1 MNMVSFGIALR
12 FLRSNK
18 VQTILIVLGIA
29 VGVSVQVFVGSLVTS
44 LQGSLVDAAVGSS
57 SQVTITPDE
66 NNTVIEDW
74 EPMVTS
80 LEGISQINAISV
92 SADSPSFLRD
102 NSRTLSV
109 LVRGLQFEKAD
120 DIYNLQDATYEGS
133 WPTLPGEVLIGRELS
148 ETLTVGVGDGIQVT
162 TPAGQ
167 NLTMVVSGLFD
178 LNVRVI
184 NENWILT
191 TLSYAQG
198 IFGFGDAITAIET
211 QVDDVFQ
218 ADAVAQ
224 EVREMFSDRPVEVT
238 DWKAENAQLLSGL
251 ESQSFS
257 SIIIQTFVLASV
269 VIAIASILAI
279 KVLQRS
285 RQIGILKAMGITD
298 RDASLIFI
306 YEGTML
312 GALGATLGALLGLT
326 LIWAF
331 TTFTAQPDGTSV
343 LSITAEPTFVIL
355 SAGIA
360 ILAAAVASAIPARKS
375 SKLSPIEVIRNG

>member
-1 MNMVSFGIALR
+1 MVSFGIALR

-57 SQVTITPDE
+57 SQVTISPDE

-74 EPMVTS
+74 EPMVPS

-102 NSRTLSV
+102 GSRTLSV

-120 DIYNLQDATYEGS
+120 NIYNLEEATYEGS
-133 WPTLPGEVLIGRELS
+133 WPTIPGEVLIGKELS
-148 ETLTVGVGDGIQVT
+148 ETLAVGVGDDIQVT

-198 IFGFGDAITAIET
+198 IFGFGEAITSIET

-218 ADAVAQ
+218 ADVVAQ
-224 EVREMFSDRPVEVT
+224 EVRELFADRPVEVT

>member
-1 MNMVSFGIALR
+1 
-12 FLRSNK
+12 
-18 VQTILIVLGIA
+18 
-29 VGVSVQVFVGSLVTS
+29 
-44 LQGSLVDAAVGSS
+44 
-57 SQVTITPDE
+57 
-66 NNTVIEDW
+66 
-74 EPMVTS
+74 
-80 LEGISQINAISV
+80 
-92 SADSPSFLRD
+92 
-102 NSRTLSV
+102 
-109 LVRGLQFEKAD
+109 
-120 DIYNLQDATYEGS
+120 
-133 WPTLPGEVLIGRELS
+133 
-148 ETLTVGVGDGIQVT
+148 
-162 TPAGQ
+162 
-167 NLTMVVSGLFD
+167 
-178 LNVRVI
+178 
-184 NENWILT
+184 
-191 TLSYAQG
+191 
-198 IFGFGDAITAIET
+198 
-211 QVDDVFQ
+211 
-218 ADAVAQ
+218 
-224 EVREMFSDRPVEVT
+224 VEVT

-312 GALGATLGALLGLT
+312 GALGATLGAVLGLT

-331 TTFTAQPDGTSV
+331 TTFSTQPDGTSV
-343 LSITAEPTFVIL
+343 LSITAEPTFVAL

>member
-1 MNMVSFGIALR
+1 MVSFGIALR

-44 LQGSLVDAAVGSS
+44 LQGSLVEAAVGSS

-102 NSRTLSV
+102 NTRTLSV
-109 LVRGLQFEKAD
+109 LVRGLQFENAD

-133 WPTLPGEVLIGRELS
+133 WPTIPGEVLIGRQLS
-148 ETLTVGVGDGIQVT
+148 ETLTVGVGESIQVT

-167 NLTMVVSGLFD
+167 NLTMMVSGLFD

-184 NENWILT
+184 NENWVLT
-191 TLSYAQG
+191 TLPYAQD
-198 IFGFGDAITAIET
+198 IFGFGDAITSIET

-312 GALGATLGALLGLT
+312 GALGATFGALLGLI

-331 TTFTAQPDGTSV
+331 TTFTTQPDGTSV
-343 LSITAEPTFVIL
+343 LSITAEPTFVAL